1 MFALEGETRLRGNDP
16 AALIASGHALAGNAQ
31 DMLNMLHATGG
42 VPRLVSIGCPVTDG
56 GPSCRELFALT
67 YSALPEGLEQND
79 GRGIDV
85 ATYRRTSAGPVPLT
99 LTFPAGTDRTT
110 VLKGGE
116 TAACELTSGNAN
128 PAGACTKF
136 RFYPHAG
143 KPPPAPIAGQLP
155 PLRIIPGARVME
167 MTLSDPYAIKSGEA
181 WYYSYVC
188 DACGPGPIPSLW
200 RAYRASTGEIVF
212 DDLRERIK
220 PLGNVVAFAADW
232 ESGRA
237 YVATCQGVCGPV
249 EGGGSQLSSAET
261 VYKSEDGGITWRE
274 HGELPGATRFLGVV
288 GDQVLTARFDGRA
301 NSPRYAFYPS
311 GMTLER
317 PANVPVASYPIVLN
331 GLSVVWTT
339 AKGEFFDQA
348 GGLLF
353 GPLFAEQ
360 YAPQIVVADPEYQQT
375 YLTWS
380 ERAAR
385 KRWTEAPSYT
395 YVARIDRDGQ
405 MREAYALPGDTLW
418 IQGEF
423 RRAGDV
429 PPALFGRFRF
439 GSEGGGSGANTSF
452 GAVLDLATAKVHPLA
467 ELTAG
472 AGGAQF
478 AYVQGLVQLRSPE
491 HGAQTGSLRVTGT
504 SDCLNVR
511 EKPTLDAKVV
521 GCYADGVLLAQAD
534 EQQNFAGSNG
544 ITWSLVL
551 TPDGRFG
558 YASTEF
564 LK

>member
-1 MFALEGETRLRGNDP
+1 M
-16 AALIASGHALAGNAQ
+16 
-31 DMLNMLHATGG
+31 
-42 VPRLVSIGCPVTDG
+42 
-56 GPSCRELFALT
+56 
-67 YSALPEGLEQND
+67 
-79 GRGIDV
+79 
-85 ATYRRTSAGPVPLT
+85 
-99 LTFPAGTDRTT
+99 
-110 VLKGGE
+110 
-116 TAACELTSGNAN
+116 
-128 PAGACTKF
+128 
-136 RFYPHAG
+136 
-143 KPPPAPIAGQLP
+143 
-155 PLRIIPGARVME
+155 
-167 MTLSDPYAIKSGEA
+167 
-181 WYYSYVC
+181 
-188 DACGPGPIPSLW
+188 
-200 RAYRASTGEIVF
+200 
-212 DDLRERIK
+212 
-220 PLGNVVAFAADW
+220 
-232 ESGRA
+232 
-237 YVATCQGVCGPV
+237 
-249 EGGGSQLSSAET
+249 
-261 VYKSEDGGITWRE
+261 
-274 HGELPGATRFLGVV
+274 
-288 GDQVLTARFDGRA
+288 
-301 NSPRYAFYPS
+301 FYPS
-311 GMTLER
+311 GTVLER
-317 PANVPVASYPIVLN
+317 PPNIPADAYAVIPN
-331 GLSVVWTT
+331 GLSVVWRTE
-339 AKGEFFDQA
+339 KGEYFDQA
-348 GGLLF
+348 GGPLF
-353 GPLFAEQ
+353 GPMFAEQ
-360 YAPQIVVADPEYQQT
+360 YAPQIVVAVPEYQQT

-478 AYVQGLVQLRSPE
+478 VYVQGLVQLRSPE
-491 HGAQTGSLRVTGT
+491 QGAQTGSLRVTGT

-521 GCYADGVLLAQAD
+521 GCYPDGVLLAQAD
-534 EQQNFAGSNG
+534 QQQNFAGSNG